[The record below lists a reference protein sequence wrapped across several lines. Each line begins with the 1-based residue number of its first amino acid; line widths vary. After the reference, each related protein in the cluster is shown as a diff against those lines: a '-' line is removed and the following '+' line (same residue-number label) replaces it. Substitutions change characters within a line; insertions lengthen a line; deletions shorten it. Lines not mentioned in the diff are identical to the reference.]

1 MRATHFPHHRV
12 IRSRLKPPRLPRHTL
27 LRPRLTRRL
36 LQVRDYRLLLLQA
49 GTGFGKSTALTA
61 LAAGEQPLVWY
72 HLEAEDADPFVL
84 LVHLFAG
91 FSALLP
97 GISDHPL
104 ALLEEWERAGTGVEV
119 WTAVVDALLGE
130 IAAQAER
137 EATAE
142 PLLLVL
148 DDAHLLNRS
157 GEALRVLDRLIARAP
172 ANLRLILS
180 TRYPL
185 QLPSLVR
192 WRVRGEILEI
202 GQDEL
207 AFTRD
212 ETLAL
217 FREHYGVA
225 LGPEEAALLME
236 QVEGWPIALPLVW
249 QRLQH
254 AGEGSVQEAL
264 GQLAG
269 NTGDL
274 FTYLAQEVLEQ
285 LPADV
290 RGFLQATA
298 VLRQMT
304 PAVCDCLRAAGDSAQ
319 MMAYLVQQS
328 LFVVE
333 RGEGQLRYHH
343 LFRDLLY
350 WQLPADERQQRHR
363 HAAACYQV
371 QGDDEEAI
379 YHFIAGEAYRE
390 AADLLVA
397 CGRTLIQA
405 GRPDRLE
412 SWLGSLPPDILHERP
427 VLLSFLG
434 DGARFRSRFDEA
446 LGWYRQAEARSR
458 ALGDMAAV
466 GQALRGQAR
475 VYLDTVNPSRAE
487 DLLQE
492 ALRLSDGEEDRE
504 SRARLLELL
513 AENLLNQGRLKQ
525 AERYQAEAR
534 ALREQRAG
542 KAELSLRVLLRT
554 GRLDQARR
562 LLEER
567 VAVEQEQP
575 VLHPRAHRETM
586 LLLAL
591 ILAFQGERD
600 EARRWAIAGTERGRQ
615 LNAPFVTAVGLMRQG
630 HAALLDKNGE
640 GYAEAARLF
649 REAIAIS
656 EQIQVPRLRVE
667 AGWGLTEAYGFA
679 GDVAQA
685 ESVAGEAMA
694 IARAAGDE
702 WVEACIRVTLG
713 AAYVLAQRHE
723 LAAQTLAEAATAF
736 RACADSY
743 GEAAVRLWQALL
755 WWQTGDLPR
764 LERDLGALLALVEEN
779 NYGYLLTRK
788 TLFGPP
794 DPRVLVPLLLYA
806 RDSGALA
813 PTPAGRCAVRIL
825 RDLGLAH
832 LQNHPGYCLRIQTL
846 GPFRIWQGMAEL
858 PASAWERKKARELL
872 QLLLT
877 HRATLLE
884 REQIVEL
891 LWPELE
897 AEAALRD
904 FKIAYSTLCRV
915 LEPERGRN
923 QPSAYIVR
931 DGSRYGLRP
940 EADLWLDAV
949 AFDEAIAAGDRL
961 WDREQPAALPI
972 YREALALY
980 HGDYLQEYPYAEWC
994 SEERE
999 RLLTL
1004 YLRTAER
1011 VAEMLLAAGD
1021 WEEAIAVSQTL
1032 LARDDCWE
1040 QAYRVMMAAY
1050 AALGNRAQAVRAY
1063 RRCEARLRAELGVG
1077 PMAETVA
1084 LLEQIRAD

>member
-1 MRATHFPHHRV
+1 MCASHFPHHRIV
-12 IRSRLKPPRLPRHTL
+12 RSRLKPPRLPRHTL

-49 GTGFGKSTALTA
+49 GTGYGKSTALAA
-61 LAAGEQPLVWY
+61 LATGEQPLIWY
-72 HLEAEDADPFVL
+72 HLEAEDADPFAL
-84 LVHLFAG
+84 LAHLLAG
-91 FSALLP
+91 FTSILP
-97 GISDHPL
+97 GISNYPL
-104 ALLEEWERAGTGVEV
+104 ALLEEWERAGTGEAV
-119 WTAVVDALLGE
+119 WTTVVDALLGE
-130 IAAQAER
+130 IAVQAEEVP
-137 EATAE
+137 EAGA
-142 PLLLVL
+142 LLLVL

-157 GEALRVLDRLIARAP
+157 SEALRVLDRLIARAP
-172 ANLRLILS
+172 ANLRIILS

-192 WRVRGEILEI
+192 WRVRGEMLEI
-202 GQDEL
+202 GQEEL
-207 AFTRD
+207 AFTRG

-217 FREHYGVA
+217 FREQYGVA
-225 LGPEEAALLME
+225 LAPEEADLLME

-249 QRLQH
+249 QRLQR
-254 AGEGSVQEAL
+254 AGEGSVREAL

-269 NTGDL
+269 QTGDL

-304 PAVCDCLRAAGDSAQ
+304 PALCDCLWKTGDSAQ
-319 MMAYLVQQS
+319 LIAYLVQQS
-328 LFVVE
+328 LFVVD
-333 RGEGQLRYHH
+333 RGDGQLRYHH

-350 WQLPADERQQRHR
+350 WQLPAGERQKRHR
-363 HAAACYQV
+363 LAAACYQA
-371 QGDDEEAI
+371 QGDGEEAI
-379 YHFIAGEAYRE
+379 YHLIAGEAYRE
-390 AADLLVA
+390 AAALLVES
-397 CGRTLIQA
+397 GRALIQA
-405 GRPDRLE
+405 GRLDRLE
-412 SWLGSLPPDILHERP
+412 SWLGSLPPDILQEQP
-427 VLLSFLG
+427 LLLSFLG
-434 DGARFRSRFDEA
+434 DGARLRSRFEEA

-458 ALGDMAAV
+458 ALGDLAAV

-513 AENLLNQGRLKQ
+513 AENLLNQGRLNQ
-525 AERYQAEAR
+525 AQRYQAEAR
-534 ALREQRAG
+534 TLRQQEAG

-567 VAVEQEQP
+567 VAVEQQQP
-575 VLHPRAHRETM
+575 VPRPRAHRETM

-591 ILAFQGERD
+591 ILVFQGEQE

-615 LNAPFVTAVGLMRQG
+615 LDAPFVTAVGLMRQG
-630 HAALLDKNGE
+630 HAALLDKDQA
-640 GYAEAARLF
+640 GYTQAARLF
-649 REAIAIS
+649 QEANAIS
-656 EQIQVPRLRVE
+656 EQIEVPRLRVE

-679 GDVAQA
+679 GDVARA
-685 ESVAGEAMA
+685 EAIAGEAMA

-713 AAYVLAQRHE
+713 ATYVLARRHD
-723 LAAQTLAEAATAF
+723 LAASTLAEAAAAF

-743 GEAAVRLWQALL
+743 GETAVRLWQALL
-755 WWQTGDLPR
+755 WQQTGDRAR

-779 NYGYLLTRK
+779 AYGYLLTRK

-806 RDSGALA
+806 RDSSALA
-813 PTPAGRCAVRIL
+813 PTPAGHCAVRIL
-825 RDLGLAH
+825 RELGLAH
-832 LQNHPGYCLRIQTL
+832 LQSHPGYCLRIQTL
-846 GPFRIWQGMAEL
+846 GPFRLWRGPAEL
-858 PASAWERKKARELL
+858 PASAWERKKSRELL

-877 HRATLLE
+877 HREMLLE
-884 REQIVEL
+884 REQIVEM
-891 LWPELE
+891 LWPELD

-923 QPSAYIVR
+923 QPSAYMVR
-931 DGSRYGLRP
+931 DGGRYGLRA
-940 EADLWLDAV
+940 EADLWLDTA
-949 AFDEAIAAGDRL
+949 AFAESVAAGDRL
-961 WDREQPAALPI
+961 WEREPAAAVPF
-972 YREALALY
+972 YRAALALY
-980 HGDYLQEYPYAEWC
+980 QGDYLQEFPYAEWC

-1011 VAEMLLAAGD
+1011 VAESLLAAGE
-1021 WEEAIAVSQTL
+1021 WEEAIAVSQAL
-1032 LARDDCWE
+1032 LARDSCWE
-1040 QAYRVMMAAY
+1040 QAYRVMMASY
-1050 AALGNRAQAVRAY
+1050 AALGNRAQAIRTY
-1063 RRCEARLRAELGVG
+1063 QRCATRLRDELGVE

-1084 LLEQIRAD
+1084 LLEQIRAA